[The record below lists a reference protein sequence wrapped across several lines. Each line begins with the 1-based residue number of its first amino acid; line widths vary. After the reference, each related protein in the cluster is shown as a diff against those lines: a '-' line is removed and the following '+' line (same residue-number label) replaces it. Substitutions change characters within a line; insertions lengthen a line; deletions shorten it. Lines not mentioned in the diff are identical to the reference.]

1 MNKMSAKVVM
11 AAATAL
17 LSTVAIAPPS
27 HARAVWDTGRPGPSG
42 AQVGGSVSSLF
53 HSRRGIAV
61 LPLLLAL
68 ALGLGMVPVTGGTSF
83 GVGQAS
89 HAGMST
95 GPTADAHL
103 PIVVRP
109 TELPRGPAS
118 KVRWLYDNVAHTGSG
133 NTVKMPWTREGARAQ
148 LLRLVG
154 RTADG
159 WLVKSFD
166 GDTWTLWSIRDGKR
180 YSLTSSSPTE
190 GEVVNYRLSRNRQRF
205 LVHGFDG
212 DRTTSISVRDL
223 NNAQVDV
230 QRSFTDYGG
239 AVLAF
244 SGSEL
249 IVNVTDTQRWDVD
262 AHSVDALGVNAAGAD
277 IGHGLLFVTD
287 PATGESGPTSLESSG
302 TPPWTA
308 KMEQVGVSP
317 GGGRVLSRDGHLL
330 TVYNRETGAVRVSF
344 SVRFLTYDA
353 PIWESNR
360 SFVFIASPRGSSDE
374 TLVRC
379 RINGSC
385 QRISVFRPY
394 DTISLPP
401 L

>member
-1 MNKMSAKVVM
+1 M
-11 AAATAL
+11 
-17 LSTVAIAPPS
+17 
-27 HARAVWDTGRPGPSG
+27 R
-42 AQVGGSVSSLF
+42 SLF
-53 HSRRGIAV
+53 HPRRGIAV
-61 LPLLLAL
+61 LPLLPAL
-68 ALGLGMVPVTGGTSF
+68 AFGLGMVPVTGGTSF
-83 GVGQAS
+83 EVGQAS

-95 GPTADAHL
+95 GPAADAPV

-118 KVRWLYDNVAHTGSG
+118 KVRWLVDNVAHTGSG
-133 NTVKMPWTREGARAQ
+133 NTVKMPWTREGARAHS
-148 LLRLVG
+148 LRLVG

-159 WLVKSFD
+159 WLVKSF
-166 GDTWTLWSIRDGKR
+166 GGNTWTLWSIRDGKR
-180 YSLTSSSPTE
+180 HSITSSSPTE

-205 LVHGFDG
+205 LIHGFDG
-212 DRTTSISVRDL
+212 DRTTSIWVHDL
-223 NNAQVDV
+223 NNAQVDA
-230 QRSFTDYGG
+230 QSFAGVPD
-239 AVLAF
+239 VLAF

-262 AHSVDALGVNAAGAD
+262 AQSVDPLGVDAAGAD

-287 PATGESGPTSLESSG
+287 PATGESGPTSLESPG
-302 TPPWTA
+302 TPPPWTA
-308 KMEQVGVSP
+308 RMAQSQVGVSP
-317 GGGRVLSRDGHLL
+317 GGGRVLSRDTLNGNLL
-330 TVYNRETGAVRVSF
+330 TVYSRETGAVRVSF
-344 SVRFLTYDA
+344 SVRHLASEA

-360 SFVFIASPRGSSDE
+360 SFVFIATVNELE

-385 QRISVFRPY
+385 QRISAIWPR

>member
-1 MNKMSAKVVM
+1 M
-11 AAATAL
+11 
-17 LSTVAIAPPS
+17 
-27 HARAVWDTGRPGPSG
+27 
-42 AQVGGSVSSLF
+42 SSLF
-53 HSRRGIAV
+53 HPRRGIAV
-61 LPLLLAL
+61 LPLLPAL

-89 HAGMST
+89 HAEMST
-95 GPTADAHL
+95 GPTADAPP

-109 TELPRGPAS
+109 TQLPRGPAS
-118 KVRWLYDNVAHTGSG
+118 KVRWLFENIVHTGSG
-133 NTVKMPWTREGARAQ
+133 RTVKMPWTREGARAHS
-148 LLRLVG
+148 LGLVG

-159 WLVKSFD
+159 WLVKSFS
-166 GDTWTLWSIRDGKR
+166 GNTWTWTLWSIRDGKR
-180 YSLTSSSPTE
+180 HPITSSSVTE
-190 GEVVNYRLSRNRQRF
+190 GEVLNFRLSRDHQRY
-205 LVHGFDG
+205 LVHVFDG
-212 DRTTSISVRDL
+212 DRTTRIYVRDL
-223 NNAQVDV
+223 NNAPVDTQDFAGV
-230 QRSFTDYGG
+230 G

-262 AHSVDALGVNAAGAD
+262 AQSVDPLGVDAAGAN

-287 PATGESGPTSLESSG
+287 PATGESGPTSLESPG
-302 TPPWTA
+302 TPTWTA
-308 KMEQVGVSP
+308 EMAQVVVSP
-317 GGGRVLSRDGHLL
+317 GGGRVLSRDSLNGNLL

-344 SVRFLTYDA
+344 SVRFLASEA
-353 PIWESNR
+353 PVWESNR
-360 SFVFIASPRGSSDE
+360 SFVFIAAVGGLGDQE

-385 QRISVFRPY
+385 QRISAFRPR

>member
-1 MNKMSAKVVM
+1 M
-11 AAATAL
+11 
-17 LSTVAIAPPS
+17 
-27 HARAVWDTGRPGPSG
+27 
-42 AQVGGSVSSLF
+42 SSLF

-61 LPLLLAL
+61 LPLLPAL

-89 HAGMST
+89 HAEMST
-95 GPTADAHL
+95 GPTADAPL

-118 KVRWLYDNVAHTGSG
+118 KVRWLFENVVHTASG
-133 NTVKMPWTREGARAQ
+133 RTVEMPWTRAGARAHS
-148 LLRLVG
+148 LRLVG

-166 GDTWTLWSIRDGKR
+166 GGNTWTLWSIRDGKR
-180 YSLTSSSPTE
+180 YSLTSSTPTE

-223 NNAQVDV
+223 NNAQVDT
-230 QRSFTDYGG
+230 QSFPGG
-239 AVLAF
+239 WFGNVLAF

-262 AHSVDALGVNAAGAD
+262 AHSVDALGVDAAGAD

-287 PATGESGPTSLESSG
+287 PATGESGPTSLESPG

-308 KMEQVGVSP
+308 KMAQVGVSP
-317 GGGRVLSRDGHLL
+317 GGGRVLSRDTLGGDLL

-344 SVRFLTYDA
+344 SVRLLSYDA

-360 SFVFIASPRGSSDE
+360 SFVFIATVNELE

-385 QRISVFRPY
+385 QRISAIWPR

>member
-1 MNKMSAKVVM
+1 
-11 AAATAL
+11 
-17 LSTVAIAPPS
+17 
-27 HARAVWDTGRPGPSG
+27 
-42 AQVGGSVSSLF
+42 
-53 HSRRGIAV
+53 
-61 LPLLLAL
+61 
-68 ALGLGMVPVTGGTSF
+68 
-83 GVGQAS
+83 
-89 HAGMST
+89 
-95 GPTADAHL
+95 
-103 PIVVRP
+103 
-109 TELPRGPAS
+109 
-118 KVRWLYDNVAHTGSG
+118 
-133 NTVKMPWTREGARAQ
+133 
-148 LLRLVG
+148 VG

-159 WLVKSFD
+159 WLVKSFE

-230 QRSFTDYGG
+230 QRSFAGG
-239 AVLAF
+239 GKVLAF

-262 AHSVDALGVNAAGAD
+262 AHSVDALGVDAAGAD

-287 PATGESGPTSLESSG
+287 PATGESGPTSLESPG

-308 KMEQVGVSP
+308 KMWQVGVSP
-317 GGGRVLSRDGHLL
+317 GGGRVLSRYGNLL
-330 TVYNRETGAVRVSF
+330 TVYSRETGAVRVSF
-344 SVRFLTYDA
+344 SVRHLASEA

-360 SFVFIASPRGSSDE
+360 SFVFIAAVQPGGRE

-385 QRISVFRPY
+385 QRISAIWPR

>member
-1 MNKMSAKVVM
+1 M
-11 AAATAL
+11 
-17 LSTVAIAPPS
+17 
-27 HARAVWDTGRPGPSG
+27 
-42 AQVGGSVSSLF
+42 SSLL
-53 HSRRGIAV
+53 HRRRGLAV
-61 LPLLLAL
+61 LLPLLPAL

-95 GPTADAHL
+95 GPTADPPS

-109 TELPRGPAS
+109 TQLPRGPAS
-118 KVRWLYDNVAHTGSG
+118 KVRWLYDNVVHTGSG
-133 NTVKMPWTREGARAQ
+133 RTVKMPWTSEGARAHS
-148 LLRLVG
+148 LRLLG

-159 WLVKSFD
+159 WLVKSH
-166 GDTWTLWSIRDGKR
+166 GGYTWTLWAIRDGKR
-180 YSLTSSSPTE
+180 HPITSTSVTE
-190 GEVVNYRLSRNRQRF
+190 GEVVNYRLSRDHQRF
-205 LVHGFDG
+205 LVQLYDG
-212 DRTTSISVRDL
+212 DRSTSIYVRDL
-223 NNAQVDV
+223 NNALVDV
-230 QRSFTDYGG
+230 QDFALVP

-249 IVNVTDTQRWDVD
+249 IVNVRDTQHWDVD
-262 AHSVDALGVNAAGAD
+262 AQSVDPLGVDAAGAD

-287 PATGESGPTSLESSG
+287 PATGESGPTSLESPG
-302 TPPWTA
+302 TPTWTA
-308 KMEQVGVSP
+308 EMTQVGVSP
-317 GGGRVLSRDGHLL
+317 GGGRVLSRDTRGEHLL
-330 TVYNRETGAVRVSF
+330 TVYNRLTGEVRVSF
-344 SVRFLTYDA
+344 SVRFLASEA

-360 SFVFIASPRGSSDE
+360 SFVFIAAVNESE

-385 QRISVFRPY
+385 QRISAIRPR

>member
-1 MNKMSAKVVM
+1 MK
-11 AAATAL
+11 
-17 LSTVAIAPPS
+17 
-27 HARAVWDTGRPGPSG
+27 
-42 AQVGGSVSSLF
+42 LF

-61 LPLLLAL
+61 LPLLPAL

-95 GPTADAHL
+95 GPTADAPL

-118 KVRWLYDNVAHTGSG
+118 KVRWMFDNVVHTGSG
-133 NTVKMPWTREGARAQ
+133 NTVKMPWTPERARDHHLK
-148 LLRLVG
+148 LLG

-159 WLVKSFD
+159 WLVKSYANAYFS
-166 GDTWTLWSIRDGKR
+166 LWSIRDGER
-180 YSLTSSSPTE
+180 YSITGGGISG
-190 GEVVNYRLSRNRQRF
+190 GEWIDYRLSRNHQRF
-205 LVHGFDG
+205 FKYFYDG
-212 DRTTSISVRDL
+212 DRTGISVRDL
-223 NNAQVDV
+223 NNAQVDAQNFFV
-230 QRSFTDYGG
+230 VDFD
-239 AVLAF
+239 VLAF

-262 AHSVDALGVNAAGAD
+262 AHSVDALGVDAAGAD

-287 PATGESGPTSLESSG
+287 PATGESGPTSLESPG

-308 KMEQVGVSP
+308 KMAQVGVSP
-317 GGGRVLSRDGHLL
+317 GGGRVLSRDTLGGDLL

-344 SVRFLTYDA
+344 SVRFLASEA

-360 SFVFIASPRGSSDE
+360 SFVFIAAVDRSGDRE

-385 QRISVFRPY
+385 QRISAIRPR